1 MNEVVGEF
9 PWKSERTPNEVCRVS
24 IRESRG
30 QPRVYVEAYAGG
42 QLKSK
47 GVTFRPE
54 ELRDIIA
61 ALTKAQVLV
70 ERSG

>member
-1 MNEVVGEF
+1 MNEVVAQF

-30 QPRVYVEAYAGG
+30 QPRVYVEAYADR

-47 GVTFRPE
+47 GVTFRAE
-54 ELRDIIA
+54 ELSDIIA
-61 ALTKAQVLV
+61 ALTKAQAML
-70 ERSG
+70 RASG